1 MGSGGE
7 LGLGSGATYPD
18 LRERT
23 VLVTGGGGG
32 IGAEI
37 VRHFARQGS
46 RVGFLDI
53 DTQNSERLVAELSA
67 EGASVR
73 FATADLTD
81 IEATRAAIGA
91 IREAL
96 GPISI
101 LVNNAAHDERHRLE
115 EVTPEYWDSRMAVNL
130 KHQFFCAQAVA
141 GDMRALGGGA
151 IINMGSISW
160 MIGQGGMAGYTA
172 AKSAI
177 VGLTRSLARD
187 LGPDNIR
194 ANCIAPGWIMT
205 DRQIE
210 LWLDEEGE
218 REIMQRQCLKRKL
231 VPADVA
237 RVVLFFA
244 SAEASACTN
253 QTYIVDGGWV

>member
-1 MGSGGE
+1 MGAGE
-7 LGLGSGATYPD
+7 ERGLGGAAIYPS
-18 LRERT
+18 LRDRT

-53 DTQNSERLVAELSA
+53 DTQGSERLVAELSA
-67 EGASVR
+67 SGATVR
-73 FATADLTD
+73 FAAADLTD
-81 IEATRAAIGA
+81 IEATRAAIGT

-115 EVTPEYWDSRMAVNL
+115 DVTPDYWDSRMAVNL

-141 GDMRALGGGA
+141 ADMRALGGGA
-151 IINMGSISW
+151 IVNMGSISW

-177 VGLTRSLARD
+177 IGLTRSLARD

-244 SAEASACTN
+244 SDEASACTN

>member
-1 MGSGGE
+1 MT
-7 LGLGSGATYPD
+7 AQAIYPD
-18 LRERT
+18 LEGRT

-37 VRHFARQGS
+37 VRQFAAQGAL
-46 RVGFLDI
+46 VGFI
-53 DTQNSERLVAELSA
+53 DLSEEPSRRLVAELESG
-67 EGASVR
+67 GAAVR
-73 FATADLTD
+73 FARADLTD
-81 IEATRAAIGA
+81 IEATRAAIA
-91 IREAL
+91 DLREVL
-96 GPISI
+96 GPVSI

-130 KHQFFCAQAVA
+130 KHQFFCTQAVV

-151 IINMGSISW
+151 IVNMGSISW

-172 AKSAI
+172 AKSAV

-194 ANCIAPGWIMT
+194 VNCIAPGWIMT
-205 DRQIE
+205 ERQIA
-210 LWLDEEGE
+210 LWLDEAGE
-218 REIMQRQCLKRKL
+218 REIMERQCLKRKL

-237 RVVLFFA
+237 RVVLFFCSDA
-244 SAEASACTN
+244 AAACTN
-253 QTYIVDGGWV
+253 QTYIVDGGWI

>member
-1 MGSGGE
+1 MAAEGRE
-7 LGLGSGATYPD
+7 EAGATYPS
-18 LRERT
+18 LRDRT

-37 VRHFARQGS
+37 VRQFARQGS

-53 DTQNSERLVAELSA
+53 DTRGSEQLVRELSVA
-67 EGASVR
+67 GATVR
-73 FATADLTD
+73 FVHADLTD
-81 IEATRAAIGA
+81 VEATRAAISTL
-91 IREAL
+91 REAL
-96 GPISI
+96 GPVSV

-115 EVTPEYWDSRMAVNL
+115 DVTPDYWDSRMAVNL
-130 KHQFFCAQAVA
+130 RHQFFCAQAVV

-151 IINMGSISW
+151 IVNMGSISW

-205 DRQIE
+205 ERQVE
-210 LWLDEEGE
+210 LWLDEAGE
-218 REIMQRQCLKRKL
+218 RELMERQCLKRKL
-231 VPADVA
+231 MPADVA

-244 SAEASACTN
+244 SDEASACTN
-253 QTYIVDGGWV
+253 QTYVVDGGWI

>member
-1 MGSGGE
+1 MTAE
-7 LGLGSGATYPD
+7 AIYPD
-18 LRERT
+18 LNGRT

-37 VRHFARQGS
+37 VRQFAAQGAS
-46 RVGFLDI
+46 VGFI
-53 DTQNSERLVAELSA
+53 DVGEEASLRLVAELGGG
-67 EGASVR
+67 GATVR
-73 FATADLTD
+73 FARADLTD
-81 IEATRAAIGA
+81 IEATRAAIAGLRA
-91 IREAL
+91 EL
-96 GPISI
+96 GPVSI

-130 KHQFFCAQAVA
+130 KHQFFCTQAVV

-151 IINMGSISW
+151 IVNMGSISW

-172 AKSAI
+172 AKSAV

-194 ANCIAPGWIMT
+194 VNCIAPGWIMT
-205 DRQIE
+205 ERQVA
-210 LWLDEEGE
+210 LWLDEAGE
-218 REIMQRQCLKRKL
+218 REIMDRQCLKRKL

-237 RVVLFFA
+237 RVVLFFCSDA
-244 SAEASACTN
+244 AAACTN
-253 QTYIVDGGWV
+253 QTYIVDGGWI

>member
-1 MGSGGE
+1 MTAE
-7 LGLGSGATYPD
+7 AIYPD
-18 LRERT
+18 LNGRT

-37 VRHFARQGS
+37 VRQFAAQGAS
-46 RVGFLDI
+46 VGFI
-53 DTQNSERLVAELSA
+53 DVGEEASLRLVAEL
-67 EGASVR
+67 ERGGGATVR
-73 FATADLTD
+73 FARADLTD
-81 IEATRAAIGA
+81 IEATRAAIA
-91 IREAL
+91 DLRAEL
-96 GPISI
+96 GPVSI

-130 KHQFFCAQAVA
+130 KHQFFCSQAVV

-151 IINMGSISW
+151 IVNMGSISW

-172 AKSAI
+172 AKSAV

-194 ANCIAPGWIMT
+194 VNCIAPGWIMT
-205 DRQIE
+205 ERQIA
-210 LWLDEEGE
+210 LWLDEAGE
-218 REIMQRQCLKRKL
+218 REIMDRQCLKRKL

-237 RVVLFFA
+237 RVVLFFCSDA
-244 SAEASACTN
+244 AAACTN
-253 QTYIVDGGWV
+253 QTYIVDGGWI

>member
-1 MGSGGE
+1 MTAE
-7 LGLGSGATYPD
+7 AIYPD
-18 LRERT
+18 LNGRT

-37 VRHFARQGS
+37 VRQFAAQGAS
-46 RVGFLDI
+46 VGFI
-53 DTQNSERLVAELSA
+53 DVGEEVSLRLVAEL
-67 EGASVR
+67 EGGGATVR
-73 FATADLTD
+73 FARADLTD
-81 IEATRAAIGA
+81 IEATRAAIA
-91 IREAL
+91 DLRAEL
-96 GPISI
+96 GPVSI

-130 KHQFFCAQAVA
+130 KHQFFCSQAVV

-151 IINMGSISW
+151 IVNMGSISW

-172 AKSAI
+172 AKSAV

-194 ANCIAPGWIMT
+194 VNCIAPGWIMT
-205 DRQIE
+205 ERQIA
-210 LWLDEEGE
+210 LWLDEAGE
-218 REIMQRQCLKRKL
+218 REIMDRQCLKRKL

-237 RVVLFFA
+237 RVVLFFCSDA
-244 SAEASACTN
+244 AAACTN
-253 QTYIVDGGWV
+253 QTYIVDGGWI